1 MRLCTF
7 SPICL
12 LKGRERTQQNLLQF
26 AARRVLA
33 KFFHFKFVTNER
45 RITSAVQLFQMYDAL
60 QQKKQICC
68 KKCPVEAAAANKQ
81 I

>member
-1 MRLCTF
+1 
-7 SPICL
+7 
-12 LKGRERTQQNLLQF
+12 LLQF

-60 QQKKQICC
+60 QQK
-68 KKCPVEAAAANKQ
+68 NKYVAKNAR
-81 I
+81 